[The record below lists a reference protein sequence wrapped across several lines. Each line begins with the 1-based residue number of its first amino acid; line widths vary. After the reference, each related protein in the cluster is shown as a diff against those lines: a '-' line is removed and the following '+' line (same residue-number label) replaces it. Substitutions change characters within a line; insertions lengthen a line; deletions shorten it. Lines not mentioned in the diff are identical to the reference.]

1 MKPQKRIV
9 NAYLHIKHQ
18 GKTYDL
24 TSLPGVTTGAAV
36 LVKPCGDG
44 VFAKLEESRETAKF
58 FIPF

>member
-24 TSLPGVTTGAAV
+24 TSLNGVGMGAAV
-36 LVKPCGDG
+36 LVKQSRHG
-44 VFAKLEESRETAKF
+44 VLVKLEESRETAKF
-58 FIPF
+58 FAPF